1 MEGGSQQ
8 KKGRGG
14 WRGSGRGQ
22 RIPESGWTEQ
32 SLRPGGIGRP
42 GPVSQCSTRGSFCN
56 PQASPPWAILP
67 ILPPRP
73 WPILDLKTRE
83 VGSESRVVAAAPCAG
98 TCNLLVCGKI
108 TRGAKLLRL
117 GRTVSEHS
125 PKLGVGN
132 AFPELRLHRLIV
144 AQSLYFLE
152 PPSPHRSLGTLTMT
166 QGALS
171 GIK

>member
-1 MEGGSQQ
+1 M
-8 KKGRGG
+8 
-14 WRGSGRGQ
+14 
-22 RIPESGWTEQ
+22 
-32 SLRPGGIGRP
+32 RPGGSCRP
-42 GPVSQCSTRGSFCN
+42 EPVSQCSTRGSFCK

-73 WPILDLKTRE
+73 WPILDLKTRD

-98 TCNLLVCGKI
+98 TCNLLVLWKNHKGSKAAAFGEN
-108 TRGAKLLRL
+108 RVK
-117 GRTVSEHS
+117 HS
-125 PKLGVGN
+125 PKPGVGN

-152 PPSPHRSLGTLTMT
+152 PQSPHHPLRMLTMT
-166 QGALS
+166 QGVLS

>member
-22 RIPESGWTEQ
+22 QIPESGWTEQ
-32 SLRPGGIGRP
+32 SFRPGGICRP

-83 VGSESRVVAAAPCAG
+83 VGRLRRLHVQGHV
-98 TCNLLVCGKI
+98 TCWFCGKI
-108 TRGAKLLRL
+108 TRGAKLLHL
-117 GRTVSEHS
+117 GRTMSEHS